1 MTGLIFQEKSFE
13 KKKEVLT
20 KVNSFR
26 EKFKK
31 RETEVQADLEKTGRI
46 LKNWAK
52 DLNGGSRCHRHQK
65 R

>member
-1 MTGLIFQEKSFE
+1 MTGLIFSRKIFFE

-46 LKNWAK
+46 LKKLGERFKWWQS
-52 DLNGGSRCHRHQK
+52 LP
-65 R
+65 